1 MDVFRS
7 RLPGMT
13 CRREAS
19 AGEDVLMAYAQ
30 RIPDRN
36 KTLTV
41 STVVSLLAL
50 RLRLP
55 DEAHVVSVYKS
66 SIRGLIP
73 RD

>member
-1 MDVFRS
+1 
-7 RLPGMT
+7 
-13 CRREAS
+13 
-19 AGEDVLMAYAQ
+19 MAYAQ